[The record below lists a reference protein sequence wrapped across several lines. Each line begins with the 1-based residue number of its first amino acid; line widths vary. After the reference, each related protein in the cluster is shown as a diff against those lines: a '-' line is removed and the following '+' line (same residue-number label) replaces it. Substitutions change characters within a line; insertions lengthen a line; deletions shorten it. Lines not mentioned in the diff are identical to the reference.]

1 MPLYITV
8 EGVKVL
14 QVFFMHNDIGL
25 YDPERDRCVEVH
37 AFNIP
42 EDLGQ
47 IEYVFCDK
55 TGTLT
60 ENKMVFKR
68 AVINGVDYW
77 VDEGN
82 SLVME
87 VYHFRVDYSPFSLLF
102 FFPELPT
109 EVIEGNASLEAD
121 VSLKL
126 CFFLGFCYRALC
138 KKIVPLCV
146 CVYVLACTL
155 LCQGSGPA

>member
-1 MPLYITV
+1 M

-14 QVFFMHNDIGL
+14 QISFMEHDLGL
-25 YDPERDRCVEVH
+25 YDALRDRCIEVH

-68 AVINGVDYW
+68 AVINGIDYW

-82 SLVME
+82 ATCLTSQMAPLHLPTSHLMV
-87 VYHFRVDYSPFSLLF
+87 FSIL
-102 FFPELPT
+102 ELPV
-109 EVIEGNASLEAD
+109 EVLDENASQDAD
-121 VSLKL
+121 VS
-126 CFFLGFCYRALC
+126 
-138 KKIVPLCV
+138 
-146 CVYVLACTL
+146 
-155 LCQGSGPA
+155 